1 VVVEGFE
8 KMGELFVGVKRKG
21 DLLWY
26 ILEALTTKGYIR
38 EEVKWIIAE

>member
-1 VVVEGFE
+1 
-8 KMGELFVGVKRKG
+8 MGELFTGENREE

-26 ILEALTTKGYIR
+26 ILEAQTTKGYIR

>member
-1 VVVEGFE
+1 MIVLKKWGKFLR
-8 KMGELFVGVKRKG
+8 GKRREE